1 MKTDTISAALRR
13 LDMSDGEQAIYL
25 SLLREGRAT
34 ARLLADRTG
43 LTRPS
48 VYDQLK
54 KLSALNLVV
63 ELDVEGKAHF
73 AASDIKHLDALLGDR
88 IDRLEQSR
96 QFLLDALPSIEA
108 GLDTVTP
115 KIRFF
120 EGEDGMKQLMK
131 DIMWH
136 DHLSLLATWNED
148 EMYQVYDQAFLRWWN
163 ERRILR
169 QIKINW
175 QVATLSQAKQSTQ
188 RSTIKPP
195 SLYDD
200 CLDTVTMCPGL
211 SNSPMTRLVYAN
223 KSAFVSSNREAF
235 GFIVESSEFA
245 TLQQQSAWLDT
256 FANKAI
262 K

>member
-13 LDMSDGEQAIYL
+13 LDMSDSEQAIYL

-54 KLSALNLVV
+54 KLIALNLVV
-63 ELDVEGKAHF
+63 ELDVEGKAYF
-73 AASDIKHLDALLGDR
+73 AAGDIKHLDALLGDR

-96 QFLLDALPSIEA
+96 QFLLEALPDIEA

-131 DIMWH
+131 DLMWH
-136 DHLSLLATWNED
+136 DGVVVEATWNDVEIKKIFD
-148 EMYQVYDQAFLRWWN
+148 EAFLRWWN
-163 ERRILR
+163 ERRATR
-169 QIKINW
+169 KIKITW
-175 QVATLSQAKQSTQ
+175 LCPKGTKKTDTPDFYHQS
-188 RSTIKPP
+188 
-195 SLYDD
+195 
-200 CLDTVTMCPGL
+200 LDTILLTENIKQPL
-211 SNSPMTRLVYAN
+211 MTRLVYAN
-223 KSAFVSSNREAF
+223 KVACISSQKEAF
-235 GFIVESSEFA
+235 GFIVESKEFSS
-245 TLQQQSAWLDT
+245 LQKFL
-256 FANKAI
+256 
-262 K
+262 

>member
-54 KLSALNLVV
+54 KLIALNLVV

-73 AASDIKHLDALLGDR
+73 AAGEIKHLDALLSDR

-96 QFLLDALPSIEA
+96 QLLLDALPDIKA

-136 DHLSLLATWNED
+136 DHINLLALWND
-148 EMYQVYDQAFLRWWN
+148 TEMQKVFDTAFLHWWN

-169 QIKINW
+169 QISIQW
-175 QVATLSQAKQSTQ
+175 RVLSVSKSVGKRKTPVST
-188 RSTIKPP
+188 PA
-195 SLYDD
+195 LYDD
-200 CLDTVTMCPGL
+200 TIDELLLVDMEVPL
-211 SNSPMTRLVYAN
+211 MTELVYDN
-223 KSAFVSSNREAF
+223 KVAHISSQKEAF
-235 GFIVESSEFA
+235 GFIVESVEYA
-245 TLQQQSAWLDT
+245 ALQRETIGIS
-256 FANKAI
+256 
-262 K
+262 

>member
-54 KLSALNLVV
+54 KLIATNLVV
-63 ELDVEGKAHF
+63 ELDVDGKAYF
-73 AASDIKHLDALLGDR
+73 VAGDIKHLDALLGDR

-96 QFLLDALPSIEA
+96 QFLLEALPDIEA

-136 DHLSLLATWNED
+136 DGATVEAVWNDTEIKKI
-148 EMYQVYDQAFLRWWN
+148 YDRAFLRWWN
-163 ERRILR
+163 ERRAAR
-169 QIKINW
+169 KIKITWLCPKGTKKSDVFDFYNAALDSIE
-175 QVATLSQAKQSTQ
+175 VATWAKQ
-188 RSTIKPP
+188 PA
-195 SLYDD
+195 
-200 CLDTVTMCPGL
+200 
-211 SNSPMTRLVYAN
+211 MTRLAYAN
-223 KSAFVSSNREAF
+223 KVACISSQKEAF
-235 GFIVESSEFA
+235 GFIVESAEFKK
-245 TLQQQSAWLDT
+245 LQSV
-256 FANKAI
+256 F
-262 K
+262 

>member
-73 AASDIKHLDALLGDR
+73 AAGDIKHLDALLSDR

-96 QFLLDALPSIEA
+96 QFLLDALPDIEA

-131 DIMWH
+131 DLMWH
-136 DHLSLLATWNED
+136 DGATVEATWNDSEI
-148 EMYQVYDQAFLRWWN
+148 QKIYDAAFLRWWN
-163 ERRILR
+163 ERRIAR
-169 QIKINW
+169 KIKITW
-175 QVATLSQAKQSTQ
+175 HCPKGVKKGAMPHFYHAS
-188 RSTIKPP
+188 
-195 SLYDD
+195 
-200 CLDTVTMCPGL
+200 LDTVATTTATKAPA
-211 SNSPMTRLVYAN
+211 MTRLVYAN
-223 KSAFVSSNREAF
+223 KVACISSQKEAF
-235 GFIVESSEFA
+235 GFIVESAEFA
-245 TLQQQSAWLDT
+245 TLER
-256 FANKAI
+256 N
-262 K
+262 

>member
-13 LDMSDGEQAIYL
+13 LDMSDSEQAIYL

-54 KLSALNLVV
+54 KLIALNLVV
-63 ELDVEGKAHF
+63 ELDVEGKAYF
-73 AASDIKHLDALLGDR
+73 AAGEVKHLDALLGDR

-96 QFLLDALPSIEA
+96 QFLLEALPDIEA

-131 DIMWH
+131 DLMWH
-136 DHLSLLATWNED
+136 DGTTVEATWNDVEIKKI
-148 EMYQVYDQAFLRWWN
+148 YDSAFLRWWN
-163 ERRILR
+163 ERRTTR
-169 QIKINW
+169 KIKITWLCLKGTKKTDTADFYNP
-175 QVATLSQAKQSTQ
+175 A
-188 RSTIKPP
+188 
-195 SLYDD
+195 
-200 CLDTVTMCPGL
+200 LDTIVL
-211 SNSPMTRLVYAN
+211 SAHTKAPLMTRLVYAN
-223 KSAFVSSNREAF
+223 KVACISSQKEAF
-235 GFIVESSEFA
+235 GFIVESAEFKK
-245 TLQQQSAWLDT
+245 LQAM
-256 FANKAI
+256 F
-262 K
+262 

>member
-13 LDMSDGEQAIYL
+13 LDMSTGEQAIYL

-34 ARLLADRTG
+34 ARLLSDRTG

-54 KLSALNLVV
+54 KLQAINLVV
-63 ELDVEGKAHF
+63 ELDIDGKAHF
-73 AASDIKHLDALLGDR
+73 AASDIKHLDALLSDR

-96 QFLLDALPSIEA
+96 QFLLDAIPDIEA

-131 DIMWH
+131 DLMWH
-136 DHLSLLATWNED
+136 DGAIVTATWND
-148 EMYQVYDQAFLRWWN
+148 AEMAKVYDPAFLRWWN
-163 ERRILR
+163 ERRVTRKIR
-169 QIKINW
+169 INW
-175 QVATLSQAKQSTQ
+175 VVPKATTAKDLPSFFAKGLDSTV
-188 RSTIKPP
+188 
-195 SLYDD
+195 
-200 CLDTVTMCPGL
+200 VTNMPKQ
-211 SNSPMTRLVYAN
+211 PVMTRLVYAH
-223 KSAFVSSNREAF
+223 KVACISSQKESF

-245 TLQQQSAWLDT
+245 ALEALLHP
-256 FANKAI
+256 
-262 K
+262 

>member
-54 KLSALNLVV
+54 KLIALNLVV
-63 ELDVEGKAHF
+63 ELDIDGKAYF
-73 AASDIKHLDALLGDR
+73 AAGEVKHLDALLSDR

-96 QFLLDALPSIEA
+96 QFLLDALPDLEA
-108 GLDTVTP
+108 GLDTVVP

-120 EGEDGMKQLMK
+120 EGEDGLKQLMK

-136 DHLSLLATWNED
+136 DGLTVEATWNDTEINKI
-148 EMYQVYDQAFLRWWN
+148 YDAAFLRWWN
-163 ERRILR
+163 ERRMTR
-169 QIKINW
+169 NIKINW
-175 QVATLSQAKQSTQ
+175 LLPKTNKKGTTPQFYHEGLD
-188 RSTIKPP
+188 
-195 SLYDD
+195 SLI
-200 CLDTVTMCPGL
+200 TTTRTKEPA
-211 SNSPMTRLVYAN
+211 MTRLVYGN
-223 KSAFVSSNREAF
+223 KVACISSQTEAF
-235 GFIVESSEFA
+235 GFIVESAEFKK
-245 TLQQQSAWLDT
+245 LQAH
-256 FANKAI
+256 F
-262 K
+262 

>member
-54 KLSALNLVV
+54 KLIALNLVV
-63 ELDVEGKAHF
+63 ELDVEGKAYF
-73 AASDIKHLDALLGDR
+73 AAGDIKHLDALLGDR

-96 QFLLDALPSIEA
+96 QFLLEALPDIEA

-131 DIMWH
+131 DLMWH
-136 DHLSLLATWNED
+136 DGATVEATWNDTEIKKI
-148 EMYQVYDQAFLRWWN
+148 YDSAFLRWWN
-163 ERRILR
+163 ERRTAR
-169 QIKINW
+169 KIKITWYCPNGTKKSD
-175 QVATLSQAKQSTQ
+175 VPDFYDAELDSIATATWAKQ
-188 RSTIKPP
+188 PA
-195 SLYDD
+195 
-200 CLDTVTMCPGL
+200 
-211 SNSPMTRLVYAN
+211 MTRLVYAH
-223 KSAFVSSNREAF
+223 KVACISTQKEAF
-235 GFIVESSEFA
+235 GFIVESAEFKK
-245 TLQQQSAWLDT
+245 LQAML
-256 FANKAI
+256 
-262 K
+262 

>member
-54 KLSALNLVV
+54 KLQAINLVV
-63 ELDVEGKAHF
+63 ELDIEGKAYF

-96 QFLLDALPSIEA
+96 QFLLEALPDIEV

-131 DIMWH
+131 DLMWH
-136 DHLSLLATWNED
+136 DGVTVTATWNAA
-148 EMYQVYDQAFLRWWN
+148 EMAKVYDAAFLRWWN
-163 ERRILR
+163 GRRITR
-169 QIKINW
+169 KIRINW
-175 QVATLSQAKQSTQ
+175 VVPRATTTKKLPEFFAEG
-188 RSTIKPP
+188 
-195 SLYDD
+195 
-200 CLDTVTMCPGL
+200 LDTTVVTNISKQPV
-211 SNSPMTRLVYAN
+211 MTRLVYSHKVAC
-223 KSAFVSSNREAF
+223 VSSQKEAF
-235 GFIVESSEFA
+235 GFILESREFA
-245 TLQQQSAWLDT
+245 RLQTESV
-256 FANKAI
+256 
-262 K
+262 